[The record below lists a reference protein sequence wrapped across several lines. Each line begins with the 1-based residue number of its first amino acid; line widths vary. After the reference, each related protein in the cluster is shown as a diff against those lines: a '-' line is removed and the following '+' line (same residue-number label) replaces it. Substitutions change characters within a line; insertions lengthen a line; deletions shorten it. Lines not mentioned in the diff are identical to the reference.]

1 MKYIFDKTISRNTL
15 QVAVVFFLMMASF
28 ASSQSGGQ
36 YELSWSTIDGG
47 GGTSSG
53 GQYIVS
59 GTIGQH
65 DAAYSTGG
73 DYELLGGF
81 WPGQPLCTVN
91 FEHFARFA
99 QYWLEAGTGLPADLY
114 EDDFVDL
121 LDLELFVYE
130 WLYYCPY
137 DWPLK

>member
-1 MKYIFDKTISRNTL
+1 MNQRILLIMLSVLVTPVFGGYEIS
-15 QVAVVFFLMMASF
+15 
-28 ASSQSGGQ
+28 
-36 YELSWSTIDGG
+36 WHTIDGG
-47 GGTSSG
+47 GGTSSS

-65 DAAYSTGG
+65 DAAYSHSG

-91 FEHFARFA
+91 FQHFARFA
-99 QYWLEAGTGLPADLY
+99 QYWLESGTGLPADLY
-114 EDDFVDL
+114 EDGFIDL

-137 DWPLK
+137 DWPMK